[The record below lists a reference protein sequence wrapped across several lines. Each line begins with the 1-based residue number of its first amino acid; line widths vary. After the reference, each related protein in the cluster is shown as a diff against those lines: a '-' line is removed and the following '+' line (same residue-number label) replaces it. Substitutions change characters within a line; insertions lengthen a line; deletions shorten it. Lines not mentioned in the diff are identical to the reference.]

1 MLLLEEDEVRRF
13 GKMISRIFITWIPKS
28 RFQSPCVDLMVL
40 RVVTESMYANSV
52 AYVRVKEVESEYF
65 WSLNDLVMRG
75 KNLKV
80 MVRHSVEVCARGLKV
95 NADKSKVM
103 GRRDWSVRSV

>member
-13 GKMISRIFITWIPKS
+13 GKMISRIFITWIPRS

-65 WSLNDLVMRG
+65 SS
-75 KNLKV
+75 V
-80 MVRHSVEVCARGLKV
+80 MVGHSVEVCGRGLKV